1 MNLQCCSEAQGLKAG
16 SPACGLTL
24 KAVESAE
31 SGAWL
36 VEVGV

>member
-1 MNLQCCSEAQGLKAG
+1 MNLQRPSEAQGFKAG
-16 SPACGLTL
+16 SPACGLIF
-24 KAVESAE
+24 KVVESAE